1 MRVTC
6 LVLAALLVGLLLGWL
21 ALLSGL
27 LSWPC
32 SLISASSSAR
42 DNSFS
47 GARMDLGSLQGRHG

>member
-1 MRVTC
+1 M
-6 LVLAALLVGLLLGWL
+6 AALLVGLLLGWL